1 MTTRAKPSARGNR
14 YSLRRKLYFGRNLIK
29 SGKPGAKASGQD
41 DATGNRLQLEQE
53 LGQMREILL
62 RQRAEFDNFRKRTQ
76 REKDHVRDSA
86 AENVLHKLL
95 PVVDNMERA
104 LSSAESASDV
114 NSVRE
119 GVRMILIQLNR
130 ALEAEGL
137 VKLDPRNQL
146 FDPTLHEAIAT
157 EERSDVPENHVCDVL
172 LPGYSYK
179 EKLVRAAM
187 VKVAKSPNE
196 EKINATE

>member
-1 MTTRAKPSARGNR
+1 MTMRVKPPALGNR
-14 YSLRRKLYFGRNLIK
+14 YALRRKLYFGRNLMK
-29 SGKPGAKASGQD
+29 AGKPGSKAMG
-41 DATGNRLQLEQE
+41 TGDGTGESRQLDQE
-53 LGQMREILL
+53 VMQFREMLL
-62 RQRAEFDNFRKRTQ
+62 RQRAEFDNFRKRSQ
-76 REKDHVRDSA
+76 REKDQVRESA
-86 AENVLHKLL
+86 TENVLHKLL

-104 LSSAESASDV
+104 LSSAETASDV

-119 GVRMILIQLNR
+119 GVQMILTQLNR

-146 FDPTLHEAIAT
+146 FDPTMHEAIAT
-157 EERSDVPENHVCDVL
+157 EERSDIPENHVCDVL

-187 VKVAKSPNE
+187 VKVAKAPSG
-196 EKINATE
+196 EKINAAE